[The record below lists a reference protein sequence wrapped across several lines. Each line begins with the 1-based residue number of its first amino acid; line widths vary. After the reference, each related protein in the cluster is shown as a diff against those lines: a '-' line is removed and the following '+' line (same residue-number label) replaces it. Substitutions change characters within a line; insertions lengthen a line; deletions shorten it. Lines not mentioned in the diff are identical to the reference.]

1 MWNIEDVKTNHI
13 SSLVVWV
20 YQLQGKLRNALYYFV
35 VKEVKCWEC
44 VSFQVPIQI
53 FVENI
58 KDREAERRRGGIWNC
73 FQTSINTYKPETNNL
88 QSQVRLWLHRTYRT
102 LPLVCAQTLVTDQ
115 GYELLC
121 CVVLLLM
128 TNILFLLFP
137 LLISNTW
144 TVALLVNTSQN
155 SRKTENI
162 PYGQLSAKLP
172 FILSPSHLVI
182 W

>member
-88 QSQVRLWLHRTYRT
+88 QSQVRQWIHRTYCT

-121 CVVLLLM
+121 CCLLLM

-144 TVALLVNTSQN
+144 TVALLVNTFQN